1 METRANYLMVGSFVL
16 ALAVGLVIFVL
27 WLAKFQ
33 FDTEFARYDIV
44 YKGSVTGLRIGS
56 PVRYSGV
63 QVGEVIDISLNGE
76 QPDQVLITIEIDGKT
91 PVRSDSIATLEIE
104 GLTGGLYVL
113 LSGGAP
119 EAPPLVAA
127 PGQKRPVI
135 AARASSLQ
143 QVLAGAP
150 ELVQSVNVLLARAN
164 DLLNADSRAHIASSL
179 ANLDQFTSSLAAHSG
194 DIGLVLQDASATMAN
209 LRESTATLSD
219 LAAALKSD
227 SSQLVERADATLAT
241 FGDMAGTVDAEVSAT
256 AGDARAL
263 IKDLRGTASRLSGV
277 GKEMQAMVA
286 ENREPVRDFTATG
299 LAELTGLVVEL
310 RDLVV
315 TLNRVTT
322 EVQRDPARFF
332 FGNQQQGYETRQ
344 PSSR

>member
-1 METRANYLMVGSFVL
+1 METRANYLMVGAFVV
-16 ALAVGLVIFVL
+16 ALAVGLLVFVL

-33 FDTEFARYDIV
+33 FDTEFARYDII

-63 QVGEVIDISLNGE
+63 RVGEVTAMSLDGN
-76 QPDQVLITIEIDGKT
+76 QPDQVLVVIEVDAMT

-113 LSGGAP
+113 LSGGSP
-119 EAPPLVAA
+119 EAAPLTIA

-150 ELVQSVNVLLARAN
+150 ELVESVNLLLVRAN
-164 DLLNADSRAHIASSL
+164 DLLNAENRGHIASGL
-179 ANLDQFTSSLAAHSG
+179 ANLDTFTTSLAARSG

-209 LRESTATLSD
+209 LRDATATLGD
-219 LAAALKSD
+219 LAEALKAD
-227 SSQLVERADATLAT
+227 SGKLVERADATLAAI
-241 FGDMAGTVDAEVSAT
+241 GGMAETVDVEVSAT

-263 IKDLRGTASRLSGV
+263 IGDLRTTAGNLGNMS
-277 GKEMQAMVA
+277 KELEAMVA
-286 ENREPVRDFTATG
+286 ENREPVSDFTATG
-299 LAELTGLVVEL
+299 LSEVTGLLVEM
-310 RDLVV
+310 RELVIA
-315 TLNRVTT
+315 LNRVTT
-322 EVQRDPARFF
+322 EIQRDPARFF
-332 FGNQQQGYETRQ
+332 FGNQQEGYETR
-344 PSSR
+344 

>member
-91 PVRSDSIATLEIE
+91 PVRSDSVATLEIE

-127 PGQKRPVI
+127 AGQKRPVI

-179 ANLDQFTSSLAAHSG
+179 ANLDQFTTSLAARSG
-194 DIGLVLQDASATMAN
+194 DIGLVLQDASTTMAN

-219 LAAALKSD
+219 LATALKSD
-227 SSQLVERADATLAT
+227 SSKLVERADATLTT

-263 IKDLRGTASRLSGV
+263 IKDLRGTAARLSGV
-277 GKEMQAMVA
+277 GKEMEAMVA

-344 PSSR
+344 PTSR

>member
-16 ALAVGLVIFVL
+16 ALAVGLVVFVL

-33 FDTEFARYDIV
+33 FETEFARYDII
-44 YKGSVTGLRIGS
+44 YKNSVTGLRIGS

-63 QVGEVIDISLNGE
+63 QVGEVTDISLDGK
-76 QPDQVLITIEIDGKT
+76 QPDQVLITIEIDAKT
-91 PVRSDSIATLEIE
+91 PVRSDSVATLEIE

-127 PGQKRPVI
+127 PGQDRPVI

-143 QVLAGAP
+143 QVLEGAP

-164 DLLNADSRAHIASSL
+164 DLLNADNRAHIAASL
-179 ANLDQFTSSLAAHSG
+179 ANLDQFTASLAAHSG
-194 DIGLVLQDASATMAN
+194 DIGLVLEDASATMAN
-209 LRESTATLSD
+209 LRESTATLSE

-227 SSQLVERADATLAT
+227 SGKLVERADATLAI

-277 GKEMQAMVA
+277 GKEMQAMIA

-299 LAELTGLVVEL
+299 LAELAGLVVEL

-315 TLNRVTT
+315 ALNRVTT

-344 PSSR
+344 PTTR